1 MTGRDRTCDAPRFK
15 RALYRAELRSRGL
28 AEPESNRRW
37 GYGRGWARTRSFLF
51 VRQALFPIE
60 LLARRKWT
68 GRESNPRTTAIVCRS
83 YHYGAAALP
92 NSQLSGPRIRDK
104 DLNLGL
110 HVQSVASCLLD
121 DPGDTGPRR
130 RGAHVGREVRR
141 AAWHGRPCS
150 VFIGTRCQPRS
161 TTVSVHPPP
170 GDRRSRRVND
180 RTRFSMPLAYPST
193 LDRRPPVAHVRDGRR
208 PTWRS
213 FGARASTRSGKRQ
226 AKAHAIA

>member
-150 VFIGTRCQPRS
+150 VFIGTRCHRA
-161 TTVSVHPPP
+161 
-170 GDRRSRRVND
+170 GRFAARRRSSVSIAMAWPFPSSRRAASE
-180 RTRFSMPLAYPST
+180 RTARTAEAAPLVHARERGST
-193 LDRRPPVAHVRDGRR
+193 
-208 PTWRS
+208 
-213 FGARASTRSGKRQ
+213 Q
-226 AKAHAIA
+226 